1 VRGVRRGD
9 EGGCPVLRGVR
20 HHRVTLQVVLG
31 LGFGDEGKGTIVD
44 WLARRAASPPLV
56 IRYNGGPQ
64 AAHHVVTDD
73 GRTHCFAQLGS
84 ASFVDGARTHLGAE
98 MAVDLY
104 ALHREASEFG
114 GDVLARTTIDPRCVL
129 VTPWHAILGRVR
141 EALRGAHRHGSTGRG
156 VAEAKLGAH
165 LVAGELGRG
174 FADRLAALRAT
185 LRATAEALIDA
196 RGTAPDARDAHPG
209 GATSDAR
216 NTPRGEPVA
225 HAQAA
230 SADALAE
237 ARALLA
243 RGDDRDLRD
252 AFLDAAQRPVAI
264 TATPAP
270 ADHVILESAQGALL
284 DRDHGFFPHVTPS
297 RITRAAAERA
307 AHALGLAGPLEV
319 WGVLRAY
326 HTRHGEGPFPS
337 EDAALTQSL
346 PEHHNRED
354 GPAGR
359 FRVGW
364 FDAVLARHALGFAGP
379 IDHLAVTCVDR
390 LAALPHLAIV
400 DAWLDAPEVTT
411 AAAHAAVPVI
421 RHVDALPAAIEAA
434 LGRPIDV
441 QSWGPTARAKRL
453 RDPG

>member
-1 VRGVRRGD
+1 M
-9 EGGCPVLRGVR
+9 
-20 HHRVTLQVVLG
+20 TLQVVLG

-56 IRYNGGPQ
+56 IRWNGGPQ
-64 AAHHVVTDD
+64 SAHHVVTDD
-73 GRTHCFAQLGS
+73 GGTHCFAQLGS
-84 ASFVDGARTHLGAE
+84 GSFVAGARTHLGPE

-104 ALHREASEFG
+104 ALHREAAEFG

-141 EALRGAHRHGSTGRG
+141 EALRGADRHGSTGRG

-165 LVAGELGRG
+165 LVASDLGAG
-174 FADRLAALRAT
+174 FADRLAELRAE
-185 LRATAEALIDA
+185 LRATAQALINA
-196 RGTAPDARDAHPG
+196 S
-209 GATSDAR
+209 SDASLGSLDSR
-216 NTPRGEPVA
+216 DDHAGEPFA
-225 HAQAA
+225 HATAA
-230 SADALAE
+230 SSDALAE

-243 RGDDRDLRD
+243 RGDDRDLHD

-264 TATPAP
+264 AATPPRAE
-270 ADHVILESAQGALL
+270 HVIFESAQGALL
-284 DRDHGFFPHVTPS
+284 DRDRGFFPHVTPS
-297 RITRAAAERA
+297 RITRAAAEQA
-307 AHALGLAGPLEV
+307 ARDLGLVGPLEV

-337 EDAALTQSL
+337 EDTALGHAL

-379 IDHLAVTCVDR
+379 IDHLAITCFDR
-390 LAALPHLAIV
+390 LAALPHHAIV
-400 DAWLDAPEVTT
+400 DAWLDAPSITT
-411 AAAHAAVPVI
+411 ATASAAVAVV
-421 RHVDALPAAIEAA
+421 RHVDALPTAIEAA

-441 QSWGPTARAKRL
+441 QSWGPTASAKRV
-453 RDPG
+453 RHAA

>member
-1 VRGVRRGD
+1 
-9 EGGCPVLRGVR
+9 
-20 HHRVTLQVVLG
+20 VTVQVVLG

-44 WLARRAASPPLV
+44 WLARRAPSPPLV
-56 IRYNGGPQ
+56 IRWNGGPQ

-73 GRTHCFAQLGS
+73 GRAHCFAQLGS
-84 ASFVDGARTHLGAE
+84 ASFVDGALTHLGAE

-104 ALHREASEFG
+104 ALHREAAEFG

-156 VAEAKLGAH
+156 VAEAKLGVH
-165 LVAGELGRG
+165 LVAGDLGPG
-174 FADRLAALRAT
+174 FVDRLAELRAG

-196 RGTAPDARDAHPG
+196 RTARTTPPDA
-209 GATSDAR
+209 S
-216 NTPRGEPVA
+216 NEPRGEPFA
-225 HAQAA
+225 HTEAA
-230 SADALAE
+230 SANAIAD

-252 AFLDAAQRPVAI
+252 AFLDAAQRPIEI
-264 TATPAP
+264 TATPP
-270 ADHVILESAQGALL
+270 RADHVLLESAQGALL

-297 RITRAAAERA
+297 RITRAAAELA
-307 AHALGLAGPLEV
+307 AQDLGLAGPLEV

-337 EDAALTQSL
+337 EDAALSRAL

-379 IDHLAVTCVDR
+379 IDRLAVTCFDR
-390 LAALPHLAIV
+390 LATLPHLAIV

-411 AAAHAAVPVI
+411 ATAHAAVPVI
-421 RHVDALPAAIEAA
+421 QHVDALPAAIEAA

-441 QSWGPTARAKRL
+441 QSWGPTASAKRR